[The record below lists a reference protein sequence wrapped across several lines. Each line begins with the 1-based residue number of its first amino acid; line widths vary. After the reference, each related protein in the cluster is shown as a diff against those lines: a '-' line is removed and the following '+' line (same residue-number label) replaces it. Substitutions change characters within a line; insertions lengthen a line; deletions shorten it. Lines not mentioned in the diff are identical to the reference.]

1 MGCLSSA
8 FILRRSSQF
17 NFRKDHM
24 TEMVVTGCSC
34 QGGMEEHCKCEA
46 EIAMPLLVPS
56 LFNVKHQ
63 RKTFYVLNNFMKY
76 KIY

>member
-1 MGCLSSA
+1 
-8 FILRRSSQF
+8 
-17 NFRKDHM
+17 M